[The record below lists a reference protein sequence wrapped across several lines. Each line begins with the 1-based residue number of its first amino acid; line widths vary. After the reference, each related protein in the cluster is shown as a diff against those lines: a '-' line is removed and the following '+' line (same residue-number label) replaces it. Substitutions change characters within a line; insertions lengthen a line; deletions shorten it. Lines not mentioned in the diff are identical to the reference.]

1 MKTSLNNK
9 DVLSLQDLSSEEILS
24 ILRLSGNLKN
34 ELMSG
39 DGEKASQLL
48 KGKVLGM
55 IFQKPSTRTRV
66 SFETGI
72 FHLGGNALYL
82 STNDMQLSR
91 GESIEDTG
99 RTLSLYVNCI
109 VARVY
114 EHADLQLL
122 ADSASIPVIN
132 GLSDTFHPCQ
142 ILADLLTIQEHKKKM
157 KGLNLAWIG
166 DGNNVCN
173 DLLLGCAKTGINM
186 TAACPHGYEPLEQ
199 IVRLAKEE
207 EQKTG
212 AEITIIDDPLQ
223 ATKDADII
231 VTDTFLSIGKDQEK
245 TTREEAFLPRYQVN
259 SDLLKN
265 AKRDVI
271 FMHCLPAKRGQEVTS
286 EVIDGSSSVIWDE
299 AENRLHVQ
307 KALMCMLM
315 LRRERNNVLNRYK
328 QQTLIL
334 LWQSNQK

>member
-1 MKTSLNNK
+1 MKTSLYNK
-9 DVLSLQDLSSEEILS
+9 DILSLQDLSSEEIFS
-24 ILRLSGNLKN
+24 ILRLSGDLKN
-34 ELMSG
+34 ELKNG

-72 FHLGGNALYL
+72 FQLGGNALYL

-99 RTLSLYVNCI
+99 KTLSLYVNCI
-109 VARVY
+109 IARVY
-114 EHADLQLL
+114 EHADLQIL
-122 ADSASIPVIN
+122 ANSASIPVIN
-132 GLSDTFHPCQ
+132 GLSNTFHPCQ

-212 AEITIIDDPLQ
+212 VKITITDDPLQ

-286 EVIDGSSSVIWDE
+286 EVIDGSASVIWDE

-315 LRRERNNVLNRYK
+315 LKKRK
-328 QQTLIL
+328 
-334 LWQSNQK
+334 K